1 MLRPVDK
8 GLPALGVIRLLAP
21 SRDAHGGPEHHT
33 EVVGRHCD
41 HVLQR
46 KAVRGGLTDD
56 SLKIANAP
64 VRVAGPK
71 LLVERLVAGGRVL
84 ALAPVWAIENEYAR
98 CGEDTRGTGH
108 QGRRGGPG

>member
-8 GLPALGVIRLLAP
+8 GLSASGVIRLLAP

-41 HVLQR
+41 RVLQR
-46 KAVRGGLTDD
+46 KAVSGGHSDD
-56 SLKIANAP
+56 SLKIAYSP

-84 ALAPVWAIENEYAR
+84 ALAPVGAVENEYAR
-98 CGEDTRGTGH
+98 CGQETRGAGH
-108 QGRRGGPG
+108 QGRRG